1 MLHPAE
7 QATQR
12 PRPNPDKR
20 TEGDDTMPKRSIF
33 PFLPTARPIRRL
45 ACAGLLGLATAAG
58 LGMTGAAPA
67 SAQEAS
73 SNDKTSESGLPLP
86 RFVSLGANEVN
97 LRTGPD
103 RRYPIAWVYKRR
115 GLPVEIIQEY
125 GIWRRIRD
133 VDGVEGWVNR
143 HLLTSAR
150 TAYVTAH
157 TRTLYARP
165 EAGSAAVWRVEP
177 GVVARIT
184 LCEAD
189 WCQLNIGGR
198 TGWIPRNE
206 IWGVYPRE
214 TIN

>member
-1 MLHPAE
+1 MLKRPTPSLFPVSRPAL
-7 QATQR
+7 R
-12 PRPNPDKR
+12 P
-20 TEGDDTMPKRSIF
+20 
-33 PFLPTARPIRRL
+33 LLRL
-45 ACAGLLGLATAAG
+45 TCAGLLGLMTATG
-58 LGMTGAAPA
+58 LGLGAAPA
-67 SAQEAS
+67 AAQEAGE
-73 SNDKTSESGLPLP
+73 NDKSNESGLPLP

-103 RRYPIAWVYKRR
+103 RRYPITWVYKRR
-115 GLPVEIIQEY
+115 GMPVEIIQEY

-143 HLLTSAR
+143 HLLTSDR
-150 TAYVTAH
+150 TAFVTAQV
-157 TRTLYARP
+157 RTLYARP
-165 EAGSAAVWRVEP
+165 EASSAAVWRVEP

-184 LCEAD
+184 LCEED

-198 TGWIPRNE
+198 TGWIRRNE

>member
-1 MLHPAE
+1 MLK
-7 QATQR
+7 R
-12 PRPNPDKR
+12 P
-20 TEGDDTMPKRSIF
+20 TFSLLF
-33 PFLPTARPIRRL
+33 VARPSL
-45 ACAGLLGLATAAG
+45 HLVCAGLLGLMTAASLG
-58 LGMTGAAPA
+58 LDAAPA
-67 SAQEAS
+67 AAQEAENS
-73 SNDKTSESGLPLP
+73 AKSGESGLPLP

-103 RRYPIAWVYKRR
+103 RRYPITWVYKRR

-143 HLLTSAR
+143 HLLTSNR
-150 TAYVTAH
+150 TAYVTAQV
-157 TRTLYARP
+157 RTLYARP

-177 GVVARIT
+177 GVVAKIT
-184 LCEAD
+184 LCEED

-198 TGWIPRNE
+198 TGWIRRSE

>member
-1 MLHPAE
+1 ML
-7 QATQR
+7 
-12 PRPNPDKR
+12 
-20 TEGDDTMPKRSIF
+20 KRSIF
-33 PFLPTARPIRRL
+33 PFLPTARPTLRL
-45 ACAGLLGLATAAG
+45 ACAGLLGLMAAAG
-58 LGMTGAAPA
+58 LGTGLGMGAAPA
-67 SAQEAS
+67 AAQE
-73 SNDKTSESGLPLP
+73 TESGLPLP

-150 TAYVTAH
+150 TAYVTAQ

-165 EAGSAAVWRVEP
+165 EASSAAVWRVEP
-177 GVVARIT
+177 GVVAKIA
-184 LCEAD
+184 LCEED

-198 TGWIPRNE
+198 TGWIRRNE
-206 IWGVYPRE
+206 IWGAYPRE